1 MTTISGIRNLFI
13 GAVSSFSSDN
23 NKQLILMMNI
33 IEAIFI
39 VTILIGLIRFKCFR
53 SKVRF
58 WITLAFSLLRICIQL
73 SLTIWN

>member
-1 MTTISGIRNLFI
+1 MTIISGMRNIFI

-58 WITLAFSLLRICIQL
+58 WIILIFSLLRISIQL
-73 SLTIWN
+73 SFTIWN